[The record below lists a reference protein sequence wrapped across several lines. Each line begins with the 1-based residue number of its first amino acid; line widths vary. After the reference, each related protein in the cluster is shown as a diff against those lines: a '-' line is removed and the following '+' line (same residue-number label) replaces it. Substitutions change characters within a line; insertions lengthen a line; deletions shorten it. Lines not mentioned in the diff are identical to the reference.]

1 MYVERLVELNI
12 GEDLLKACF
21 NRHIHAEITLPDFH
35 RSHLSSS
42 VFAGSGKY
50 L

>member
-1 MYVERLVELNI
+1 MYVERLVELNV
-12 GEDLLKACF
+12 GKDLLKAYF
-21 NRHIHAEITLPDFH
+21 NRHIHAEITH